1 MKALCLHPLFFAGA
15 AVRLALVLALAPA
28 ALDDWY
34 APFLQAS
41 VERFGL
47 DPWGAWLAAGG
58 DPLAFPYGYAMW
70 LAFLPFALAGELL
83 SLPAQYGYWATL
95 AAVDVGLLACLR
107 RLLPDLPARQLLV
120 YYWLSPIVLLA
131 GYALGLNDLVPV
143 LLMTLAFVL
152 ARPPAMRAQLA
163 WSGAVCALAV
173 SAKLSMVVCVPFFL
187 IYLYN
192 GKLLRRHLPAFLA
205 GLALSAACFIAPF
218 LLSQDGW
225 RMLFENPEMQRVYR
239 LRFTFDDGVS
249 LYIVP
254 ALYMVALYWV
264 WVMKRI
270 NFELFL
276 AGTSVSFLLVT
287 LFASTSPGWFIWNMP
302 FLLFFLSTGH
312 FSTRLLVGA
321 LSAAYALDTLLSTPF
336 RLADGA
342 VLEPGRW
349 AAAVAAEQLPSL
361 VHTALVVAGVVLV
374 FHVWRNLVARND
386 FYRLSRKPFVL
397 GIAGDS
403 GSGKSTLAAALADV
417 IGTHSIVEVS
427 GDDYHHW
434 DRHSPMW
441 KALTHL
447 NPAANDLER
456 LGDDLTAM
464 ADRMTIVSPK
474 YDHALGKM
482 SVAAPVGSNDFIMAT
497 GLHTLYTSALREV
510 YDLKVYLDMDEGLR
524 RHFKQRRD
532 AAHRGYSAAQVAEQ
546 LRRREDDSRRFIR
559 PQRAHADLVFSLQPG
574 RPEALPQADGGGAGS
589 GGAGEAGGSGG
600 AGDPGLH
607 LRLKVRAVHIPKEA
621 SLIRALIGVCGL
633 HVDVTPG
640 AAGADAPASAAGAA
654 AGDEKLEM
662 TIDGE
667 VSAADI
673 ALAAEMT
680 CGRVLELL
688 DMHPRWQDGVT
699 GLMQVVTL
707 CHIDRALTRRLA

>member
-15 AVRLALVLALAPA
+15 AVRLGLVLAVAPA
-28 ALDDWY
+28 ALDEWY

-41 VERFGL
+41 VDRFGL
-47 DPWGAWLAAGG
+47 DPWGTWLAAGG

-131 GYALGLNDLVPV
+131 GYGLGLNDLVPV

-152 ARPPAMRAQLA
+152 ARPPAMKAQLA

-173 SAKLSMVVCVPFFL
+173 SAKLSMVICVPFFL

-192 GKLLRRHLPAFLA
+192 GKLLRRHLPAFLT
-205 GLALSAACFIAPF
+205 GLALSAVCFIAPF

-270 NFELFL
+270 NFDLFL

-287 LFASTSPGWFIWNMP
+287 LFASTSPGWFIWNLP
-302 FLLFFLSTGH
+302 FLLFYLSTGH

-321 LSAAYALDTLLSTPF
+321 LSAAYALDTLLSSSF
-336 RLADGA
+336 RLADGS
-342 VLEPGRW
+342 VLELGR
-349 AAAVAAEQLPSL
+349 AAAAATATAAAEQLPSL

-374 FHVWRNLVARND
+374 FHVWRNLVGRND

-403 GSGKSTLAAALADV
+403 GSGKSTLAAALAKV

-474 YDHALGKM
+474 YDHAIGKM

-510 YDLKVYLDMDEGLR
+510 YDLKVFLDMDEGLR
-524 RHFKQRRD
+524 RHFKERRD
-532 AAHRGYSAAQVAEQ
+532 AAHRGYSAAQVADQ
-546 LRRREDDSRRFIR
+546 LQRRAEDSRRFIR

-574 RPEALPQADGGGAGS
+574 RPEALSPQADGGSGS
-589 GGAGEAGGSGG
+589 GGAE
-600 AGDPGLH
+600 LH
-607 LRLKVRAVHIPKEA
+607 LRLKVDAVHIPKEA

-633 HVDVTPG
+633 HVDVAPG
-640 AAGADAPASAAGAA
+640 PGDGAG
-654 AGDEKLEM
+654 GDERLEM

-673 ALAAEMT
+673 ALVAEMT

-688 DMHPRWQDGVT
+688 DMNPRWQDGVT